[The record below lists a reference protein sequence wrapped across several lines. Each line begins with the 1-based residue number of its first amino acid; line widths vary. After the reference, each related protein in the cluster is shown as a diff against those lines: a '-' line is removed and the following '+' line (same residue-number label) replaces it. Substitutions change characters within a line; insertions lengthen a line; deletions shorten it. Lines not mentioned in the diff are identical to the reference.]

1 MTMRNR
7 FWIFV
12 VLVVALAAVPGCRRA
27 PEEAA
32 EAGEPYRIGAIF
44 AVTGPASWLG
54 EPEKRTAL
62 MLQEEINAGGGVNG
76 RPIKVIVEDTEGDEN
91 KGLNAVNKLIVRDN
105 VIAIIGPSRSG
116 TSMAVIPITEEAKVP
131 LVSCAAAQ
139 AIVAPEHRYTFQTPQ
154 QDRHA
159 VRKIFGHMKSKG
171 IEKVA
176 IITGTTGFGKEGRKK
191 LIDLADEYGIEIVAD
206 ETYAPADTDM
216 TAQLTKIRDTGPEAI
231 VNWSIVPAQSIVMKN
246 KKTLG
251 MEMPLYQSHGFGNIK
266 YVEAAGDAAEGVLFP
281 AGRLLVCEQLPDDHP
296 QKKLL
301 VDYKTA
307 YEAKF
312 NEPVSTFGGH
322 AYDAL
327 NMVVAALEEVGDDRE
342 GIRNALEQTT
352 GFVGTGGIYN
362 MSPEDHNGLNED
374 AFEMLTVR
382 DGTFVLAEN

>member
-1 MTMRNR
+1 MRNR
-7 FWIFV
+7 IWIGV
-12 VLVVALAAVPGCRRA
+12 VLVAILAALPGCRKPA
-27 PEEAA
+27 EPAA
-32 EAGEPYRIGAIF
+32 AAAGEPYRIGAVF

-62 MLQEEINAGGGVNG
+62 MIADEINAAGGVNG
-76 RPIKVIVEDTEGDEN
+76 RPIEVIVEDTEGDET

-105 VIAIIGPSRSG
+105 VLAIIGPSRSG
-116 TSMAVIPITEEAKVP
+116 TSMAVIPIIEEAKVP

-159 VRKIFGHMKSKG
+159 ARKIFGHMKAKG
-171 IEKVA
+171 IKKVA
-176 IITGTTGFGKEGRKK
+176 VITGTTGFGKEGRNQ
-191 LIDLADEYGIEIVAD
+191 LIQLAPEYGIDIVAD
-206 ETYAPADTDM
+206 ETYGPGDTDM
-216 TAQLTKIRDTGPEAI
+216 TAQLTKIRDAQPEAI

-281 AGRLLVCEQLPDDHP
+281 AGRLLVCDELPDGQP

-301 VDYKTA
+301 VAYKKA
-307 YEAKF
+307 YEDKF

-327 NMVVAALEEVGDDRE
+327 HMVVLALEKAGDDRE
-342 GIRNALEQTT
+342 AIRDALENTR
-352 GFVGTGGIYN
+352 GFVGTGGIFN
-362 MSPEDHNGLNED
+362 ISPEDHNGLNED

-382 DGTFVLAEN
+382 DGKFTLAGD